1 MLNNYCR
8 NCGKKLDFNE
18 KYCTNCG
25 AEVFEKRINIE
36 EKKNE
41 LDIYKR
47 KEKRNILSVIIL
59 ISLYFLSIHFNLSKK
74 YEFISFINSLLII
87 SSFIIIIYARITMN
101 DSKKIRIMFNLF
113 LAYLVYIMVLLLIL
127 MIGLNSLIRGC

>member
-8 NCGKKLDFNE
+8 NCGKKLDLNE

-36 EKKNE
+36 EKKKE

-47 KEKRNILSVIIL
+47 KEKIYILSVIIL
-59 ISLYFLSIHFNLSKK
+59 ISLYFLSVHFNLSKK
-74 YEFISFINSLLII
+74 YEFISFINSLLLIV
-87 SSFIIIIYARITMN
+87 SFIIIIYARITMC

-113 LAYLVYIMVLLLIL
+113 LAYLIYIMVLLLIL
-127 MIGLNSLIRGC
+127 IIGLNSLIRRC

>member
-8 NCGKKLDFNE
+8 NCGKKLDLNE

-36 EKKNE
+36 EKKKE
-41 LDIYKR
+41 LYIYKR
-47 KEKRNILSVIIL
+47 KEKIYILSVIIL
-59 ISLYFLSIHFNLSKK
+59 ISLYFLSVHFNLSKK
-74 YEFISFINSLLII
+74 YEFISFINSLLLIG
-87 SSFIIIIYARITMN
+87 SFIIIIYARITMC

-113 LAYLVYIMVLLLIL
+113 LAYLIYIMVLLLIL
-127 MIGLNSLIRGC
+127 IIGLNSLIRRC

>member
-8 NCGKKLDFNE
+8 NCGKKLDLNE

-41 LDIYKR
+41 LDSYKR
-47 KEKRNILSVIIL
+47 KEK
-59 ISLYFLSIHFNLSKK
+59 
-74 YEFISFINSLLII
+74 
-87 SSFIIIIYARITMN
+87 IY
-101 DSKKIRIMFNLF
+101 
-113 LAYLVYIMVLLLIL
+113 
-127 MIGLNSLIRGC
+127 

>member
-8 NCGKKLDFNE
+8 NCGKKLDLNE

-36 EKKNE
+36 EKKKE

-47 KEKRNILSVIIL
+47 KEKIYILSVIIL
-59 ISLYFLSIHFNLSKK
+59 ISLYFLSVHFNLSKK
-74 YEFISFINSLLII
+74 YE
-87 SSFIIIIYARITMN
+87 
-101 DSKKIRIMFNLF
+101 
-113 LAYLVYIMVLLLIL
+113 
-127 MIGLNSLIRGC
+127 